1 MAENIVSAIH
11 GLIAAV
17 ETAKTEEESATI
29 TDLRQLLNEK
39 EAELVEAAQER
50 DSLLVQTAELRIA
63 LEAKSAELQVVLAD
77 RDGLMSDR
85 DDLMSDRDAVIRER
99 EQIEQQ
105 VELLLEQLQKVQE
118 DLELYVSLNHQQHEM
133 LEESLV
139 FQARALHL
147 QFKGICAD
155 GQKLLTPAE
164 S

>member
-29 TDLRQLLNEK
+29 TDLRQLLKGK

-77 RDGLMSDR
+77 RDG
-85 DDLMSDRDAVIRER
+85 LMSDRDAVIRER

-133 LEESLV
+133 LEESLD